1 MIGRLR
7 THLQIIMKFTSNFK
21 YFICKKINYKS
32 FFDDF
37 YVKYFLI
44 LIEKKLSSIILIINE
59 NYRIYNNFKN

>member
-7 THLQIIMKFTSNFK
+7 THLQIIMKSTSNFK
-21 YFICKKINYKS
+21 YFICKKINYKF

-44 LIEKKLSSIILIINE
+44 LIEKKLS
-59 NYRIYNNFKN
+59 NFFIKNFYYQKRFL